1 MFNYYGFIILNVNIC
16 IFIYVFNCLFKKKK
30 IQIEGIRLE
39 LIVKLFYIV
48 IFKFIKFILFI
59 ISDNKL
65 FVFY

>member
-16 IFIYVFNCLFKKKK
+16 IFIYVFYCLFKKKK